1 MGDPLYVI
9 AAPIL
14 PQKNLPETPKTP
26 FVDFQQLCIYV
37 ESFSGSK
44 KKIFITIIIIRLDEY
59 QMDVSE
65 WWVSRN

>member
-44 KKIFITIIIIRLDEY
+44 KKSSSPSLSSDSMNTNGR
-59 QMDVSE
+59 E
-65 WWVSRN
+65 W